1 MPDKELLQDREI
13 AKRIPRAWAAFF
25 ESFGRLTPVQR
36 ASIPLIADGK
46 DTLVTSPTAS
56 GKTEAVCA
64 PLVER
69 NYGSRDPW
77 TILYISPTRALV
89 NDLYYRLYD
98 PLGRLSLSVKR
109 RTGDHRDNLGEAH
122 VILTTPESFDSLLC
136 RGRVGNGDGHLLANV
151 VAVVIDEVHLLHGN
165 PRGEQIKWC
174 LERLR
179 RLRKQAV
186 AEGWAK
192 NSKLQVVALS
202 ATIPDPK
209 VVADRFLTNG
219 EIVRVDGGRSLEVI
233 APAGPV
239 SSAEDAV
246 LSYLD
251 SLSVPEKV
259 LVFTNS
265 RKRADVLTAELREP
279 LAKLGYRAE
288 THHGSLSRDQRTST
302 EEAVRNAEK
311 IVVFATSTLEIG
323 IDIGD
328 IDLVVLDGPAPDVK
342 SLLQRMGRGNRRTD
356 KTRVMPCA
364 GSYLEAVIHSAM
376 IQAADEGWL
385 GASEYG
391 PEYAVM
397 KQQIASYIFQ
407 SARRSRSRR
416 GVEDLLAK
424 HVSENLGKD
433 LIDRMLSSEE
443 LIEDE
448 YGLRLG
454 EVWLDRSVSGQI
466 HSNIEGPQGLT
477 VVDESTGQPI
487 ASGLRSVPNPASS
500 MKIAGNPLEVR
511 SWGDRKIEVRR
522 LKDSKVLEGNWGYVS
537 RAWFKGAD
545 QPQSVR
551 RYLGISENI
560 WPWVEIG
567 NERHIFHFGGSRRK
581 AFLQLVAGDEKLKVN
596 EWYITISDSQIGKPA
611 WATDIK
617 EWRVDLS
624 VLDSLDSLENTLGRP
639 KANQTLPVD
648 ARVDE
653 IKGWLMIDE
662 ETNYLNDS
670 LWTHD
675 VDLETSDLL
684 IALLQ

>member
-1 MPDKELLQDREI
+1 
-13 AKRIPRAWAAFF
+13 
-25 ESFGRLTPVQR
+25 
-36 ASIPLIADGK
+36 
-46 DTLVTSPTAS
+46 
-56 GKTEAVCA
+56 
-64 PLVER
+64 
-69 NYGSRDPW
+69 
-77 TILYISPTRALV
+77 
-89 NDLYYRLYD
+89 
-98 PLGRLSLSVKR
+98 
-109 RTGDHRDNLGEAH
+109 
-122 VILTTPESFDSLLC
+122 
-136 RGRVGNGDGHLLANV
+136 LANV

-165 PRGEQIKWC
+165 PRGEQIRWC
-174 LERLR
+174 IERLR
-179 RLRKQAV
+179 RLRQQAV
-186 AEGWAK
+186 TEGWVR
-192 NSKLQVVALS
+192 NSDLQVVALS

-209 VVADRFLTNG
+209 VVSDRFLMNG
-219 EIVRVDGGRSLEVI
+219 EIVRVDGSRSLEVI
-233 APAGPV
+233 APADPDP
-239 SSAEDAV
+239 SLEDAV
-246 LSYLD
+246 LSYLA

-279 LAKLGYRAE
+279 LAKLGYQAE

-311 IVVFATSTLEIG
+311 IVVFSTSTLEIG

-342 SLLQRMGRGNRRTD
+342 SLLQRIGRGNRRTD
-356 KTRVMPCA
+356 KTRVMACA
-364 GSYLEAVIHSAM
+364 GSYLESVIHSAM
-376 IQAADEGWL
+376 IQTAADGWL
-385 GASEYG
+385 GTSEYG

-407 SARRSRSRR
+407 SPRRSRSRS

-424 HVSENLGKD
+424 HAPENLSKD
-433 LIDRMLSSEE
+433 LIDQMLSSEE

-454 EVWLDRSVSGQI
+454 EIWLDRSVSGQI
-466 HSNIEGPQGLT
+466 HSNIEGAQGLT
-477 VVDESTGQPI
+477 VVDEFTGQQI
-487 ASGLRSVPNPASS
+487 ASGLRSVPNPASR
-500 MKIAGNPLEVR
+500 MNIAGNPLEVR
-511 SWGDRKIEVRR
+511 TWSERKVEVRR
-522 LKDSKVLEGNWGYVS
+522 LKDSKAFEGNWSYVS

-560 WPWVEIG
+560 WPCVEVG

-581 AFLQLVAGDEKLKVN
+581 AFLQLAAGDKKIEVN
-596 EWYITISDSQIGKPA
+596 EWYITISDGHLGKPA

-617 EWRVDLS
+617 EWRIDLS

-639 KANQTLPVD
+639 KTNQTLPVD

-662 ETNYLNDS
+662 ETRRLNDS
-670 LWTHD
+670 LWTD
-675 VDLETSDLL
+675 DLDFETSDLL